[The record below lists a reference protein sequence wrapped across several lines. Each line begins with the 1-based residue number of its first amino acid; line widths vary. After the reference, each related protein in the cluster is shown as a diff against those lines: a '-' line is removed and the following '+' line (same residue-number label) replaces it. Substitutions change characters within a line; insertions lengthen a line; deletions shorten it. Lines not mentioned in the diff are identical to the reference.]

1 MDDISGR
8 GGFCS
13 PLVREVGPTGR
24 IPRYQVLPHREDAT
38 IPGSTRPRGCHN
50 TFYTESKETSPSH
63 FHYHDTCLARMP
75 LRLILDL

>member
-38 IPGSTRPRGCHN
+38 IPGSTTLREDATIPSTPSRRILRHHTSTTMTPVWQGSHN
-50 TFYTESKETSPSH
+50 
-63 FHYHDTCLARMP
+63 A
-75 LRLILDL
+75 